1 MQHSTLEKVQVQ
13 LIAFMTHIFI
23 GLVQSIT
30 HTLAHPPQNPIL
42 MTKTSN
48 FTNER

>member
-30 HTLAHPPQNPIL
+30 HTLG
-42 MTKTSN
+42 TFTSESN
-48 FTNER
+48 SNDQDK